1 MTTPL
6 NRRLLRLFTQFLAL
20 FALMWNG
27 TAMAAVDIHFHS
39 FNGSL
44 FGRYPHTFIVL
55 EGTLDNGTQVNENYG
70 FSARSSTAAITS
82 GWAEHM
88 VLHESERNIR
98 RTNRHFSVTLTD
110 AQYRRVVAEVRRW
123 QTEQGKRYSL
133 DERNCIH
140 FVGRMAQLVGLRVEY
155 PDNML
160 RRPKKWLNHIT
171 LLNPQLGAEVI
182 D

>member
-1 MTTPL
+1 MPKPL
-6 NRRLLRLFTQFLAL
+6 ARLIAHLLAL
-20 FALMWNG
+20 IAFAWSG
-27 TAMAAVDIHFHS
+27 AAFAAVEIHFHS
-39 FNGSL
+39 FNGSVL

-55 EGTLDNGTQVNENYG
+55 EGTLADGTQVNENYG
-70 FSARSSTAAITS
+70 FSARNSGEAITS

-88 VLHESERNIR
+88 VLAETERQVR
-98 RTNRHFSVTLTD
+98 RTNRHFSIELTD
-110 AQYRRVVAEVRRW
+110 AQYHRVVREVRSW
-123 QTEQGKRYSL
+123 KDEPGKRYSL

-155 PDNML
+155 PEDML

-171 LLNPQLGAEVI
+171 SLNPQLGAEVI